1 MAQGAVVAVEGIAAI
16 SMLAGG
22 NAGPLLRATQILKM
36 YNRLKYVGVNFGG
49 RLDKLLE
56 YIGRIFSD
64 SVTDNASVER
74 LKLMERGTVGKIT
87 RFHVIASVFKGVGWK
102 LFAYIASFI
111 G

>member
-1 MAQGAVVAVEGIAAI
+1 MAQGAVAAVEGIAAI
-16 SMLAGG
+16 SMLTGG

-36 YNRLKYVGVNFGG
+36 YNRLKYVGVNFGD
-49 RLDKLLE
+49 RLDKLLV

-74 LKLMERGTVGKIT
+74 IKLMERGTVGKIT
-87 RFHVIASVFKGVGWK
+87 RFYVIASIFKGIGWK
-102 LFAYIASFI
+102 LFAYIASFL